1 MAWNDPL
8 RDDQW
13 SRLRWLLR
21 EWSGMECPDNR
32 KSDLREATA
41 KAARFAGVDEIETL
55 LRRLAEPSETVL
67 RSVWISAYTIHETY
81 FFRDAPQWRAIRHR
95 ALPERIQAR
104 RDTRSI
110 KVWSAGCSSGEEA
123 YTAAI
128 SLHELLPDPSWTIRI
143 LGTDISSDVLEKA
156 RKGIYREWSFRQT
169 PLHIREDNFECVAG
183 SSWRIRPDIAR
194 PVRFELL
201 NLKTGEYPE
210 TARGIEDFDLILCRN
225 VLIYFAREE
234 MESVIARLTDCLAPG
249 GYLAL
254 GPAEPFP
261 STHLPLEPI
270 VSDGATLYRKRAAEV
285 AASRPST
292 ALPEATQR
300 RPLPAIPATSSETGK
315 TAGLP
320 RSNIDSRP
328 FVRPFASEVPNS
340 NVPKAPVQT
349 SERSRPV
356 KPSTPG
362 PDVAMAGEFARK
374 AHDAADGG
382 RWDEALA
389 ASESAIAADPLH
401 AGSFYIKALALKELG
416 RLDDSRDAL
425 RRCLFIQKQHWM
437 GHLLAA
443 GLWQREGNPARARS
457 HLNAILTGL
466 EALDPA
472 EILPDTGGINVGRM
486 RALAES
492 QLKHLDGL
500 N

>member
-13 SRLRWLLR
+13 SRLRSLLR
-21 EWSGMECPDNR
+21 EWSGMECPENR
-32 KSDLREATA
+32 KNDLRDATI
-41 KAARFAGVDEIETL
+41 KAARFAGVEEVESL
-55 LRRLAEPSETVL
+55 LKRLAEPSETVL

-104 RDTRSI
+104 RDSRTI

-128 SLHELLPDPSWTIRI
+128 ILHELLPDPSWTIRI
-143 LGTDISSDVLEKA
+143 LGTDISSDVIDKA
-156 RKGIYREWSFRQT
+156 RKGTYREWSFRQT
-169 PLHIREDNFECVAG
+169 PLHVREDNFEAVAG
-183 SSWRIRPDIAR
+183 ASWRILPDIAR
-194 PVRFELL
+194 PVRFEIL
-201 NLKTGEYPE
+201 NLKTGTYP
-210 TARGIEDFDLILCRN
+210 APAMGLDDIDLILCRN

-234 MESVIARLTDCLAPG
+234 MDEVIARLTDCLAPG

-261 STHLPLEPI
+261 SSRLPLEPI
-270 VSDGATLYRKRAAEV
+270 VSDGASLYRKMSGARAVDRPAQDSPKPSIRLQVFSEPGSTV
-285 AASRPST
+285 EPDRPPAAPN
-292 ALPEATQR
+292 R
-300 RPLPAIPATSSETGK
+300 RA
-315 TAGLP
+315 
-320 RSNIDSRP
+320 DSRP
-328 FVRPFASEVPNS
+328 AGRALFPD
-340 NVPKAPVQT
+340 VPKTCSTWTPT
-349 SERSRPV
+349 PPSDPIRPESSS
-356 KPSTPG
+356 PSTSAAP
-362 PDVAMAGEFARK
+362 PNGEFARQ
-374 AHDAADGG
+374 AHDAADAG
-382 RWDEALA
+382 RWEEALA
-389 ASESAIAADPLH
+389 AAEAAIVADPLH

-425 RRCLFIQKQHWM
+425 RRCLFIEKQHWM

-443 GLWQREGNPARARS
+443 GLWQREGYPERARS

-466 EALDPA
+466 EALDPGA
-472 EILPDTGGINVGRM
+472 ILPDTGGINVGRM

-492 QLKHLDGL
+492 QLKHLEGR